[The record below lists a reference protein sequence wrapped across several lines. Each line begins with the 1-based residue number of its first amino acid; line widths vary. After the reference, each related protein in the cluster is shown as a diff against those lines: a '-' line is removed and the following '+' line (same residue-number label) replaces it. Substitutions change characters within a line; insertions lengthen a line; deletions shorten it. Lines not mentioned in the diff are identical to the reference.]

1 MTTRLEKTAFTIAV
15 DHCSSLRAYNLG
27 MKISLLIALA
37 LLAVGSLM
45 TFGGFGGAFGPLLML
60 LSLPPFFFG
69 LFIGLLRQSG
79 SGSKD

>member
-1 MTTRLEKTAFTIAV
+1 
-15 DHCSSLRAYNLG
+15 
-27 MKISLLIALA
+27 MKISLLIAL
-37 LLAVGSLM
+37 LLVVIGSLM